1 MFSSISIVSRIV
13 RKLLAEVFSEEPK
26 VVHPEHFA
34 LREWADLPPYHP
46 PSDDRPASGR

>member
-1 MFSSISIVSRIV
+1 MPSFTSTVSRIV
-13 RKLLAEVFSEEPK
+13 RKLLAEVFSEAPK
-26 VVHPEHFA
+26 VVRPEHFA